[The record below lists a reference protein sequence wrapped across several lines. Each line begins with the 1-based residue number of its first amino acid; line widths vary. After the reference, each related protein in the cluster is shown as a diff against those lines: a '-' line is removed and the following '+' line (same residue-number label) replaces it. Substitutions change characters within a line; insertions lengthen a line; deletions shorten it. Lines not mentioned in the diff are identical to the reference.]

1 MTALGPEARA
11 LVEAAREHVAPLS
24 IDERARIREN
34 LLAAATATT
43 SLSLTSAAAVK
54 LTLLKAASASSLLVG
69 ASLLLGGAGAY
80 YAFNAGHPGRAPVL
94 TARGAPLRSPAAGT
108 LRAPPPP
115 GLSTSGISGAPGTP
129 AETRPIQLGEPPAA
143 TEQERRVPHPRAA
156 PERRPAAPLARAG
169 SATSG
174 FGEDARLLREVH
186 AALSSGEQERAL
198 SLLDARRA
206 KGGLGALAEERE
218 AARVVTLCE
227 LGRQAEARSAAQHFL
242 AQHPNSPLS
251 ERVRRSC
258 AEGAEGAD
266 ERRTKGP

>member
-11 LVEAAREHVAPLS
+11 LVEAARDDIAPLS

-43 SLSLTSAAAVK
+43 SLSLMSAAAAK
-54 LTLLKAASASSLLVG
+54 ITLLKAASASSLVG
-69 ASLLLGGAGAY
+69 ASLLLGGVGAF
-80 YAFNAGHPGRAPVL
+80 YAFKAGHQGRAAIAI
-94 TARGAPLRSPAAGT
+94 ARDAPLGSAEGT
-108 LRAPPPP
+108 LGAPPPTVLP
-115 GLSTSGISGAPGTP
+115 TPGTA
-129 AETRPIQLGEPPAA
+129 AEALPIHLGKPPAA
-143 TEQERRVPHPRAA
+143 TDEEQRVPRLRAA
-156 PERRPAAPLARAG
+156 AHRRPAAPLTRAG
-169 SATSG
+169 SADSG

-198 SLLDARRA
+198 ALLDARRA

-227 LGRQAEARSAAQHFL
+227 LGRQAEARSAAQLFL
-242 AQHPNSPLS
+242 AQHPSSPLS

-258 AEGAEGAD
+258 AEGAH